1 MSTGGAIGSSSPEDK
16 KIQVLA
22 NNNNEKDR
30 HIILFYGDII
40 TEARRG
46 TAYGRPW
53 LSCQGLADVT
63 QDFFSSSR
71 DDDEAITPMFLGIRG
86 GQTHHV
92 LYRIS
97 QSEAALSM
105 LLMSSIS

>member
-1 MSTGGAIGSSSPEDK
+1 MSTGGALGSSSPDNK

-30 HIILFYGDII
+30 RIILFYEDII

-46 TAYGRPW
+46 TAYGRPC
-53 LSCQGLADVT
+53 LRCQGPVDVAH
-63 QDFFSSSR
+63 DFFSSSR
-71 DDDEAITPMFLGIRG
+71 YDDEAITPMFLGIRG

-97 QSEAALSM
+97 QSEAALLT